1 MSEKT
6 LSATPAFAIGDFVR
20 VKEGT
25 DQEDIPTSRMGHIQ
39 SYASSTRLYNQKGVT
54 VSHRDQYYVYMTN
67 GKTLKFHEMFLELVE
82 DAWTTV
88 EQARAPSDNT
98 RVVGVL

>member
-25 DQEDIPTSRMGHIQ
+25 HQEGMPASRMGHIQ

-54 VSHRDQYYVYMTN
+54 VSHRDQYFVYMTN
-67 GKTLKFHEMFLELVE
+67 GKMLKFHEMFLEHVDE
-82 DAWTTV
+82 A
-88 EQARAPSDNT
+88 
-98 RVVGVL
+98 G